1 MNNKSLNVLDT
12 AEFYLSE
19 MRAGRFEG
27 ATPADVYPNLL
38 DSEIEAFPLGRD
50 VALLVL
56 GTNEEELRT
65 FDFLFVL
72 GSAGNDLERMRQ
84 ALTENKPQ
92 EAYRHFD
99 GVQGFVESGL
109 FGMTVPEALNLLAID
124 ESDYRQMIESFAFV
138 RAALARKQKSAF
150 NRAK

>member
-1 MNNKSLNVLDT
+1 MSENDKQILEK
-12 AEFYLSE
+12 AGFYLSE

-27 ATPADVYPNLL
+27 ATPLEAYPNLL

-56 GTNEEELRT
+56 GTKEEELRT

-72 GSAGNDLERMRQ
+72 GSAGNDLERMRE
-84 ALTENKPQ
+84 ALRENKPQ